1 MEASRGGRC
10 PAAPDHPASDV
21 GRINR
26 FQRREKFS
34 PLIYLSEVPVKLGL
48 LTWGRGP
55 GGRVLG
61 GDRHL
66 GVARQRPSHE
76 HPLAA
81 VAVRHEHP
89 GGIPAATRRADPD
102 PVYLPPPPPWPPA
115 ATP

>member
-61 GDRHL
+61 GDPPL
-66 GVARQRPSHE
+66 GAAGQRPSPAP
-76 HPLAA
+76 HPSP
-81 VAVRHEHP
+81 VALPRP
-89 GGIPAATRRADPD
+89 NRRRIRGGTRRPD
-102 PVYLPPPPPWPPA
+102 AALGNPA
-115 ATP
+115 